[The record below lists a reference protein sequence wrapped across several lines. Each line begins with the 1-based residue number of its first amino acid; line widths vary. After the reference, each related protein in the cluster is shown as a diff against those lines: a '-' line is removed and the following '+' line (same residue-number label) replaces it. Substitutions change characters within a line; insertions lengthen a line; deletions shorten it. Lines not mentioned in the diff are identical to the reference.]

1 MTQLTYVSN
10 EALDDLLRV
19 WERAGSFG
27 PRAAFRH
34 YYNLPADA
42 ELVTEKVEDFAV
54 AFMTQINRI
63 YPRLGTF

>member
-10 EALDDLLRV
+10 EALEDLLRV

-27 PRAAFRH
+27 AGAAFRH

-42 ELVTEKVEDFAV
+42 ELVTEKVEDFAI

-63 YPRLGTF
+63 YPGTF

>member
-10 EALDDLLRV
+10 EALEDLLRV
-19 WERAGSFG
+19 WKRAGSFG

-34 YYNLPADA
+34 YYNVPTGE
-42 ELVTEKVEDFAV
+42 ELVTEKVEDFAI

-63 YPRLGTF
+63 YPGTF